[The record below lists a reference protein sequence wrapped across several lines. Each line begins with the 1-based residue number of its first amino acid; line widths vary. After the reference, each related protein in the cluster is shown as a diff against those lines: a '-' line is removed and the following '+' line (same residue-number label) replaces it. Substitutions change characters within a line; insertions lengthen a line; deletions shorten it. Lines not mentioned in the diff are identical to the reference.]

1 MRRNS
6 GTMHNYNVFEK
17 GQPLEKASRAI
28 ILLHGRGASA
38 DDIITLADEFC
49 DETFYIAAP
58 QATNNTWYPYTFL
71 SPEEKNEPWLSSA
84 VQTVKRL
91 IDEISEQLPA
101 EKIYIMGFSQGAC
114 LSLEVTSRYA
124 RKYAGVAAF
133 SGGLIGDMIRPEKY
147 SGNFDGTKIFI
158 GNSDVDPHIPLSRT
172 EESKEL
178 VEKMGAE
185 VTMKIYEG
193 MPHTIIRDEI
203 LTVLK
208 IMF

>member
-1 MRRNS
+1 
-6 GTMHNYNVFEK
+6 MHDYNVLEK
-17 GQPLEKASRAI
+17 GQPLAKASRAI
-28 ILLHGRGASA
+28 ILLHGRGASS

-58 QATNNTWYPYTFL
+58 QASNNTWYPYTFL
-71 SPEEKNEPWLSSA
+71 SPEVKNEPWLSSA

-91 IDEISEQLPA
+91 IDEISEQIPA

-133 SGGLIGDMIRPEKY
+133 SGGLIGEKIRPEKY
-147 SGNFDGTKIFI
+147 AGNFEGTKVFI
-158 GNSDVDPHIPLSRT
+158 GNSDVDPHIPLIRT

-178 VEKMGAE
+178 IEKMGAD